1 MENGHV
7 QIHDPFASSMDDT
20 EEFRLLMAYGKR
32 RRLKKVS
39 EHSLVLEAQMG
50 DLHATGASSRQKPV
64 DNGKKEVKM
73 MKKKKRKGGKA
84 LSRMFACIKG
94 EGPARVPDVES
105 RCGGLPGEYR

>member
-1 MENGHV
+1 M
-7 QIHDPFASSMDDT
+7 QIHDPFASSMEGT

-39 EHSLVLEAQMG
+39 SLVLEAQMG
-50 DLHATGASSRQKPV
+50 DLHPTGASSCQKPV

-73 MKKKKRKGGKA
+73 KKKKRKGVKA
-84 LSRMFACIKG
+84 LSRIFACVKR
-94 EGPARVPDVES
+94 ESPAREPGVEC